1 MPNTPVAI
9 LDKSVPAEALRRF
22 EKIAPLAAPAS
33 FPAVATQFR
42 RQKMLLAAVLA
53 RQAGVSVRTIQ
64 RWRHVYKIGG
74 LAALAKIARADKGRP
89 RFNRAGADF
98 LLRIALSNPQSGYLR
113 PTAAS
118 VHRAYLSEA
127 SWRRAHAGCKVA
139 GDFERVK
146 YSAWL
151 DGAGRLRQ
159 DATMPEISYETVRIW
174 LRRIPEVAG
183 FLLRSDP
190 NTPKGANGK
199 EK

>member
-98 LLRIALSNPQSGYLR
+98 LLRVALSNPQSGCRR

-127 SWRRAHAGCKVA
+127 SWRRAHAGRKIA

-146 YSAWL
+146 YAAWL
-151 DGAGRLRQ
+151 DGGRLRQ
-159 DATMPEISYETVRIW
+159 DAIMSPVVYETIRVW

-190 NTPKGANGK
+190 STPKGANGK
-199 EK
+199 GR